1 MHTASFC
8 CDLSLVV
15 GPMAAG
21 EMGRPV
27 SARALQSSSEGAALA
42 PQEGAG
48 PLQAQRARENLESRS
63 EASIPVARAPLF
75 PSWGLDCGR
84 VDLPWLQSS
93 LLWSLA

>member
-21 EMGRPV
+21 EMGRRV
-27 SARALQSSSEGAALA
+27 SARALQSSSEEAALA

-48 PLQAQRARENLESRS
+48 PLQAQRAPENLESRS
-63 EASIPVARAPLF
+63 R
-75 PSWGLDCGR
+75 GLHLGR
-84 VDLPWLQSS
+84 QGSTLP
-93 LLWSLA
+93 